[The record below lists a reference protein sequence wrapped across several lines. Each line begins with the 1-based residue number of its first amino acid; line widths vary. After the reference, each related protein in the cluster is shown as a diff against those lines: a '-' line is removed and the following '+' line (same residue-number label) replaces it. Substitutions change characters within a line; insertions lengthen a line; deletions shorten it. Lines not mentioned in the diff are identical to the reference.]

1 MLVGNVRS
9 QKFDARFFAKMLHL
23 IKTEG
28 KFLSKKTILEYM
40 SLCLFMTCCN
50 KECIDCWGIEGHV
63 RTMTAKKSFR
73 QFIFLS
79 MEFCKNN
86 HI

>member
-40 SLCLFMTCCN
+40 FPLSLYDL
-50 KECIDCWGIEGHV
+50 
-63 RTMTAKKSFR
+63 
-73 QFIFLS
+73 L
-79 MEFCKNN
+79 
-86 HI
+86 